1 MACRGCGSAKYLRLP
16 PNATQQE
23 FRMKDD
29 IVIVS
34 ATRTPVGA
42 FNGAFANLPAHELGK
57 AAIKGAM
64 ERAGVEG
71 ARISEVI
78 MGQILTAG
86 QGQNPARQA
95 SIAAAIP
102 VETPAWGVNQLCGSG
117 LRAVALGYQA
127 ILNGDSD
134 IVVAG
139 GQESMSMAPHCQ
151 HLRNGIKMGSFEM
164 IDTMIK
170 DGLWDAFNGYHM
182 GTTAENVAKQW
193 QITRQQQDEF
203 AVASQ
208 NKAEAAQK
216 AGKFKD
222 EITSVTIKSRK
233 GDIVVDTDEY
243 PKAGVT
249 MESIAKLR
257 PAFDK
262 EGTVTAANAS
272 GINDGAA
279 ALVLMKASEAA
290 KLGKTPLAR
299 IVSWAQ
305 AGVDPAIMGTGPIP
319 ASRSALKKAGW
330 KKEDLDLVEANEAF
344 AAQACAV
351 NKDLGWDTS
360 KVNVNGGA
368 IAIGHPIGA
377 SGARVLVTLLYEMQ
391 KRNAKKGLA
400 TLCIGGGMGIA
411 MCVER

>member
-1 MACRGCGSAKYLRLP
+1 
-16 PNATQQE
+16 
-23 FRMKDD
+23 
-29 IVIVS
+29 
-34 ATRTPVGA
+34 
-42 FNGAFANLPAHELGK
+42 LPAHDLGK
-57 AAIKGAM
+57 IAIKAALD
-64 ERAGVEG
+64 RAGIEG
-71 ARISEVI
+71 ARVSEVI
-78 MGQILTAG
+78 LGQILTAG

-95 SIAAAIP
+95 SIGGGIP
-102 VETPAWGVNQLCGSG
+102 VESPAWGVNQLCGSG

-139 GQESMSMAPHCQ
+139 GQESMSQAPHVA
-151 HLRNGIKMGSFEM
+151 HLRNGTKMGNLELV
-164 IDTMIK
+164 DTMIK

-182 GTTAENVAKQW
+182 GATAENVAKQW
-193 QITRQQQDEF
+193 QITRQQQDAF

-222 EITSVTIKSRK
+222 EITPVTIKSRK
-233 GDIVVDTDEY
+233 GDTVVDADEY
-243 PKAGVT
+243 PRHGTTLDTVG
-249 MESIAKLR
+249 KLR

-262 EGTVTAANAS
+262 EGTVTAGNAS

-279 ALVLMKASEAA
+279 ALVLMKASQAA
-290 KLGKTPLAR
+290 QEGKPILAR
-299 IVSWAQ
+299 IVSWAH
-305 AGVDPAIMGTGPIP
+305 AGVDPSIMGTGPIP
-319 ASRSALKKAGW
+319 ASRAALKKAGW
-330 KKEDLDLVEANEAF
+330 KIEDLDLVEANEAF

-351 NKDLGWDTS
+351 NKDLGWNPD

-368 IAIGHPIGA
+368 IALGHPIGA
-377 SGARVLVTLLYEMQ
+377 SGARVLTTLLHEMQ